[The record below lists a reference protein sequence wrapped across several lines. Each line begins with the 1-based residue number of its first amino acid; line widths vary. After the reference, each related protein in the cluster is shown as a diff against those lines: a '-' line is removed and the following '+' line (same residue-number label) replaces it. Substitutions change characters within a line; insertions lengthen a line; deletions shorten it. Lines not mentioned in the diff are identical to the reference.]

1 VKKKADF
8 TWPFE
13 CADDKNLFP
22 LRPTH
27 PIREIDDV
35 RNGSAE
41 HDNIDVICN
50 ELDIKVILKYGVL
63 RFKEK
68 V

>member
-1 VKKKADF
+1 MKVISFKFYSKSDTHQWKKKADF

-50 ELDIKVILKYGVL
+50 
-63 RFKEK
+63 
-68 V
+68 